1 MFTLQRGYD
10 LPSRLRNPGT
20 IPIVSSAGPYDFH
33 DRHQVKQPGVVTGRY
48 GTIGE
53 VFYLEEDFW
62 PLNTTLYVSDFKG
75 NDPLYVSYL
84 LRTVDFASH
93 SGKSG
98 VPGINRN
105 DIHQLI
111 VLRPP
116 KAEQSAIAKAL
127 SDVDTLIISLEKL
140 IAKKCAIKTAAMQQ
154 LLTGKKRL
162 PPFDK
167 SHTGYKQTELGV
179 IPEDWEVMALS
190 DITQAK
196 RPISYGIVQTG
207 PQVSGGIRCLR
218 VIDISNGNISKDN
231 LITTTVEIS
240 NSYRRTQLQLN
251 DLVIPLRGKVGEVGL
266 IDADLVGD
274 NLTRGVALIALTGGY
289 SSPFIKQVISFEDN
303 ANRIENSMNGSALQE
318 ISIAAL
324 RSFKISIPS
333 ASEQEA
339 IADVLSGIDKD
350 LDALGHQLIK
360 TKQLK
365 QGMMQE
371 LLTGK
376 TRLVT
381 GEA

>member
-1 MFTLQRGYD
+1 M
-10 LPSRLRNPGT
+10 
-20 IPIVSSAGPYDFH
+20 
-33 DRHQVKQPGVVTGRY
+33 
-48 GTIGE
+48 
-53 VFYLEEDFW
+53 
-62 PLNTTLYVSDFKG
+62 
-75 NDPLYVSYL
+75 
-84 LRTVDFASH
+84 
-93 SGKSG
+93 
-98 VPGINRN
+98 
-105 DIHQLI
+105 
-111 VLRPP
+111 
-116 KAEQSAIAKAL
+116 
-127 SDVDTLIISLEKL
+127 
-140 IAKKCAIKTAAMQQ
+140 
-154 LLTGKKRL
+154 
-162 PPFDK
+162 
-167 SHTGYKQTELGV
+167 
-179 IPEDWEVMALS
+179 
-190 DITQAK
+190 
-196 RPISYGIVQTG
+196 
-207 PQVSGGIRCLR
+207 
-218 VIDISNGNISKDN
+218 
-231 LITTTVEIS
+231 
-240 NSYRRTQLQLN
+240 
-251 DLVIPLRGKVGEVGL
+251 
-266 IDADLVGD
+266 VGD